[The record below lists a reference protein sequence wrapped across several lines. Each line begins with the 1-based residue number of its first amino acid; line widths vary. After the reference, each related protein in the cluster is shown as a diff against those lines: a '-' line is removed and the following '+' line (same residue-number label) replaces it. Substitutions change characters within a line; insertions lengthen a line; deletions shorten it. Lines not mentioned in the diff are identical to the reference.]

1 MDDINI
7 LNEKLM
13 NMEYQYRKLENKL
26 ELASDKLSDLDYYNC
41 DDCYNWFNHKDI
53 QFCDRCS
60 KRYCNNCQESNI
72 ISIYNEEFRNHDDV
86 CKDCAKY

>member
-41 DDCYNWFNHKDI
+41 DDCYNWFK
-53 QFCDRCS
+53 S
-60 KRYCNNCQESNI
+60 
-72 ISIYNEEFRNHDDV
+72 
-86 CKDCAKY
+86 